1 MAFEF
6 LRNNKLDANNF
17 FNSGRPKPPYRQ
29 NQFGATFG
37 GPVIKD
43 RMFFFGSYEG
53 FRIREKLTRTSVV
66 PTPTQIGGD
75 FGGVADIY
83 DSATQTADGSR
94 TQFANNVI
102 PASRMDPIASH
113 LIELYPAPNR
123 SGVRNFFV

>member
-1 MAFEF
+1 MSSSAT
-6 LRNNKLDANNF
+6 NKLDANNF

-83 DSATQTADGSR
+83 DSATQTGGRQPHAIRQQRYPGKPHGPHR
-94 TQFANNVI
+94 I
-102 PASRMDPIASH
+102 PPD
-113 LIELYPAPNR
+113 
-123 SGVRNFFV
+123 